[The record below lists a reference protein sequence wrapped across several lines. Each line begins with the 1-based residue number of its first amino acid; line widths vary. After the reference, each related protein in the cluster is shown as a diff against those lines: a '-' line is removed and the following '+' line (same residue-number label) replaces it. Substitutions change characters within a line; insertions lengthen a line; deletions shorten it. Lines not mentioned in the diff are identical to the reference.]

1 MPALEGDV
9 MSERPGGPEPEST
22 RGLARPDEDAYPD
35 ERPLTAVEGRRLGES
50 LLDRYD
56 FGETEP
62 ASALRIDLLIAGDS
76 PSAR

>member
-1 MPALEGDV
+1 
-9 MSERPGGPEPEST
+9 MSGRPDDPEPEST
-22 RGLARPDEDAYPD
+22 RRPARPPAEGADLPPD
-35 ERPLTAVEGRRLGES
+35 EQPLASAEGRLPEQS
-50 LLDRYD
+50 PLDRYD